1 MFLHGSFMHIFF
13 NMFTLWM
20 FGCEVE
26 RGMGSQNFLRF
37 YFLTGLGA
45 AFFHMI
51 FNWGSSIPVIG
62 ASGAVYGVLVA
73 FAVMYPNRVIT
84 LLLFFVLPISIKA
97 KYLVAIFVS
106 ISLIAGIQGQ
116 LFGATTGVAH
126 LAHLGGAIVGF
137 ILLRHNE
144 FIAGI
149 VQKIRIRQQQKK
161 IAEEERRQEDI
172 RQKRTEV
179 DRILDKINEVGYEK
193 ISEKEKQILK
203 EFSEY
208 LSRD

>member
-1 MFLHGSFMHIFF
+1 MYTRRLQFGFGGGLTPIVKNVLIANVALFVLGLFTSKDGGFFFNLFALRPSEVTSHFAVWQLVTYMFLHGSFMHIFF

-84 LLLFFVLPISIKA
+84 LLLFFCVTNKHKSQ
-97 KYLVAIFVS
+97 YLVAIFVS
-106 ISLIAGIQGQ
+106 ISLIAAFKASYLVRPLVLLIW
-116 LFGATTGVAH
+116 L
-126 LAHLGGAIVGF
+126 
-137 ILLRHNE
+137 IL
-144 FIAGI
+144 
-149 VQKIRIRQQQKK
+149 V
-161 IAEEERRQEDI
+161 
-172 RQKRTEV
+172 V
-179 DRILDKINEVGYEK
+179 P
-193 ISEKEKQILK
+193 
-203 EFSEY
+203 
-208 LSRD
+208 